1 MCRTPH
7 PDPTSHRHCFPALFF
22 PPTRAADEWVNRT
35 FRAACTCTFA
45 GGLIEMAGAS
55 LGNIIRNNV
64 PKAALYAPI
73 AAVGFVW
80 LALGPLT
87 VVAREP
93 LIGIFFFRPPHPF
106 LPYAAPHFSH
116 ISHVYS
122 CFFC

>member
-1 MCRTPH
+1 
-7 PDPTSHRHCFPALFF
+7 
-22 PPTRAADEWVNRT
+22 
-35 FRAACTCTFA
+35 
-45 GGLIEMAGAS
+45 MAGAS

-116 ISHVYS
+116 ISPFILVFQES
-122 CFFC
+122 SPSVSASRASSPTATRGCTRG